1 MDPRGLDW
9 PLAEFERVLQRAADL
24 VIRRY
29 EGIDT
34 APIFSQVTPAEV
46 DAWFREPV
54 PEAGMP
60 IDALLDAVKAK
71 VLDTATLNIGP
82 NMYAYVM
89 AGGTQVSVLAELFA
103 AAIDQNG
110 AKWHLG
116 PALSALEERVIQWGG
131 SFIGFAPDAA
141 GALVSGGSA
150 ANLTGLTVA
159 RNLQLGDAVA
169 REGLFSGP
177 PATLYGSTEV
187 HGCIEKCVEL
197 LGLGTGHYRR
207 IPVDATH
214 RIRLAQLEAQIQADR
229 AAGLRPFCV
238 IGNAGT
244 VNTGAVD
251 PLDALAD
258 IAARHKLWFHV
269 DGAYGG
275 MAAAVEACRP
285 KFRGLER
292 ADSVALD
299 FHKWLYQPFEAG
311 CALFRDWEGLRR
323 TYHHA
328 AAYLATDQGG
338 DGRRDLNEYSFQL
351 SRNFKALKIWMTFKG
366 YGAARLRQAI
376 ANDIAN
382 AAYLANRLRT
392 AEDFELVHEPELSIV
407 CFRYLGSA
415 GNRNGTEPIDHLNR
429 ALIPALEADGRVFI
443 TGTTVAGR
451 PVIRAC
457 CINHR
462 QRPDDLAF
470 LLTVIR
476 SVGEKVIKTMPAE
489 R

>member
-1 MDPRGLDW
+1 MKPRGLDW
-9 PLAEFERVLQRAADL
+9 PLPEFERVLQRAVHL
-24 VIRRY
+24 VIQRY
-29 EGIDT
+29 EDLDT
-34 APIFSQVTPAEV
+34 AAVFAGVTPAEV
-46 DAWFREPV
+46 DTWFREPV
-54 PEAGMP
+54 PEAP
-60 IDALLDAVKAK
+60 TTIDALLDTVKAT
-71 VLDTATLNIGP
+71 VLDPATLNIGP

-116 PALSALEERVIQWGG
+116 PALSALEQRVVQWGG
-131 SFIGFAPDAA
+131 QFIGFAPDAG

-159 RNLQLGDAVA
+159 RNLQLGDALA
-169 REGLFSGP
+169 QDGLFAGP

-187 HGCIEKCVEL
+187 HGCIDKCVEL
-197 LGLGTGHYRR
+197 LGLGTRHYRR
-207 IPVDATH
+207 IPVDASH
-214 RIRLAQLEAQIQADR
+214 RIRLDLLEAQVQADH
-229 AAGLRPFCV
+229 AAGLRPFCL

-244 VNTGAVD
+244 VNTGAID

-258 IAARHKLWFHV
+258 LAARYHLWFHV

-311 CALFRDWEGLRR
+311 CALFRDWDGLRR
-323 TYHHA
+323 TYYHP
-328 AAYLATDQGG
+328 AAYLATDRGS
-338 DGRRDLNEYSFQL
+338 DGRKDLNEYSFQL
-351 SRNFKALKIWMTFKG
+351 SRNFKALKIWMTFKA

-376 ANDIAN
+376 ATDLAN
-382 AAYLANRLRT
+382 AAYLADCLRLAT
-392 AEDFELVHEPELSIV
+392 DFELLHDPELSIV
-407 CFRYLGSA
+407 CFRYLEA
-415 GNRNGTEPIDHLNR
+415 IGNPSDPETTDRLNC
-429 ALIPALEADGRVFI
+429 ALIPALESDGRVFI
-443 TGTTVAGR
+443 TGTTVGGR
-451 PVIRAC
+451 PALRAC

-462 QRPDDLAF
+462 QQPGDLDRLIA
-470 LLTVIR
+470 TIR
-476 SVGEKVIKTMPAE
+476 DVGRALAAG
-489 R
+489 

>member
-1 MDPRGLDW
+1 MEPRGLDW
-9 PLAEFERVLQRAADL
+9 SLSEFERVLQRAVGL
-24 VIRRY
+24 VVERY
-29 EGIDT
+29 GTLDT
-34 APIFSQVTPAEV
+34 APVFAQVTPPEV
-46 DAWFREPV
+46 EAWFREPV
-54 PEAGMP
+54 PEAPMP
-60 IDALLDAVKAK
+60 IDALLDTVKTT
-71 VLDTATLNIGP
+71 VLDTATMNVGP
-82 NMYAYVM
+82 HMYAYVM
-89 AGGTQVSVLAELFA
+89 AGGTHVSVLAELFA

-110 AKWHLG
+110 GKWHLG

-131 SFIGFAPDAA
+131 SFIGFAPEAG

-150 ANLTGLTVA
+150 ANLTALTVA

-197 LGLGTGHYRR
+197 LGLGTRHYRR
-207 IPVDATH
+207 IPVDAAH
-214 RIRLAQLEAQIQADR
+214 RIRLDLLGAQIEADR

-244 VNTGAVD
+244 VNTGAID
-251 PLDALAD
+251 PLDSLAD
-258 IAARHKLWFHV
+258 LAARHHLWFHV

-285 KFRGLER
+285 KFRGLES
-292 ADSVALD
+292 ANSVALD

-351 SRNFKALKIWMTFKG
+351 SRNFKALKVWMTFKA

-376 ANDIAN
+376 ASDIAN
-382 AAYLANRLRT
+382 AAYLADRLRS

-415 GNRNGTEPIDHLNR
+415 GHLHGTEPIDRLNR

-462 QRPDDLAF
+462 QHQGDIDRLV
-470 LLTVIR
+470 TTIR
-476 SVGEKVIKTMPAE
+476 DVGRALEAK
-489 R
+489 

>member
-1 MDPRGLDW
+1 VF
-9 PLAEFERVLQRAADL
+9 A
-24 VIRRY
+24 
-29 EGIDT
+29 
-34 APIFSQVTPAEV
+34 QVTPQQV
-46 DAWFREPV
+46 DAWFLEPL
-54 PEAGMP
+54 PEAP
-60 IDALLDAVKAK
+60 LAIDPLLDTVKEK
-71 VLDTATLNIGP
+71 ILDTATLNIGP

-89 AGGTQVSVLAELFA
+89 AGGTHVSILAELFA

-116 PALSALEERVIQWGG
+116 PALSALEQRVVQWGG
-131 SFIGFAPDAA
+131 AFIGFAPDAG

-159 RNLQLGDAVA
+159 RSVRLGDGIA
-169 REGLFSGP
+169 RDGLFATP

-187 HGCIEKCVEL
+187 HGCIDKCVEQ
-197 LGLGTGHYRR
+197 LGLGTRHFRR
-207 IPVDATH
+207 IPVDAAH
-214 RIRLAQLEAQIQADR
+214 HIRLDLLEAQIQADR
-229 AAGLRPFCV
+229 AAGLRPFCL

-251 PLDALAD
+251 PLEALAD
-258 IAARHKLWFHV
+258 VAARHGLWFHV

-311 CALFRDWEGLRR
+311 CALLRGWEGLRR
-323 TYHHA
+323 TYHHP
-328 AAYLATDQGG
+328 AAYLNTDRQG
-338 DGRRDLNEYSFQL
+338 DERKDLNEYSFQL
-351 SRNFKALKIWMTFKG
+351 SRNFKALKVWMTFKA

-376 ANDIAN
+376 AADLAN
-382 AAYLANRLRT
+382 AAYLADHLRG
-392 AEDFELVHEPELSIV
+392 AEDFELVHDPELSIV
-407 CFRYLGSA
+407 CFRFLGSA
-415 GNRNGTEPIDHLNR
+415 DTRRDAQRVDQLNR

-443 TGTTVAGR
+443 TGTTLEGR

-462 QRPDDLAF
+462 QRPADLAF
-470 LLTVIR
+470 LLSVIR
-476 SVGEKVIKTMPAE
+476 EVGAKIAGTLRAG
-489 R
+489 